1 MTVNANAAWRLLE
14 GRTRGS
20 WMGAINP
27 LLWVKA
33 LLINACLTAGINR
46 TGERTGINISFIPV
60 RFGALLMRW
69 HHHRLDT
76 TLE

>member
-1 MTVNANAAWRLLE
+1 M
-14 GRTRGS
+14 
-20 WMGAINP
+20 
-27 LLWVKA
+27 
-33 LLINACLTAGINR
+33 LIDACLTAGINR
-46 TGERTGINISFIPV
+46 AGERTGINISFIPV